1 VLPRMIVNLDNGHT
15 ETCFTETFSLVES
28 DIHYKLDRSRHE
40 ANCQLLIDLGGENHD

>member
-15 ETCFTETFSLVES
+15 KVCPYCRNSLVKS
-28 DIHYKLDRSRHE
+28 DINYSLDRTRHE